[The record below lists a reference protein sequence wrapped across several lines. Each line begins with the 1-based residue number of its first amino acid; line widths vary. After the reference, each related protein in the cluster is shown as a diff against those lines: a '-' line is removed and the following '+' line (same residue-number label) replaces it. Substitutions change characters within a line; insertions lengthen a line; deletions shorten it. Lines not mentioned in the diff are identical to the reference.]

1 MDELHKKGI
10 EKALEA
16 IKRFTEDPDSIDL
29 DWDAEIRQLE
39 ERQARQRAGLPA
51 RPTAVLLQFPKKQLR
66 SDRYCHSEK
75 DISAGDDNE

>member
-29 DWDAEIRQLE
+29 DWDYEIQAALE
-39 ERQARQRAGLPA
+39 RRERQRG
-51 RPTAVLLQFPKKQLR
+51 RPP
-66 SDRYCHSEK
+66 H
-75 DISAGDDNE
+75 

>member
-29 DWDAEIRQLE
+29 DWDYEIQSALE
-39 ERQARQRAGLPA
+39 RLERQRAGLPA
-51 RPTAVLLQFPKKQLR
+51 RPTAVLLQFPQR
-66 SDRYCHSEK
+66 REHP
-75 DISAGDDNE
+75 

>member
-29 DWDAEIRQLE
+29 DWDYEIQAALE
-39 ERQARQRAGLPA
+39 RRERQRAGLAA
-51 RPTAVLLQFPKKQLR
+51 RPTAVLLQFPQR
-66 SDRYCHSEK
+66 REHP
-75 DISAGDDNE
+75 

>member
-16 IKRFTEDPDSIDL
+16 IKRFTEDPDPIDL

-39 ERQARQRAGLPA
+39 ERQARRQGELPGQ
-51 RPTAVLLQFPKKQLR
+51 PTAVLLQFPQ
-66 SDRYCHSEK
+66 SQEP
-75 DISAGDDNE
+75 A